1 MTLTRNEVAERKIN
15 SIISVDGEGNP
26 DGEEKWKKNLFH
38 KICISDTPHD
48 FQTYPPGACLI
59 GPPPGTKASGIEDK
73 ILIEV
78 LTLNGTTEY
87 NYNMKEIQKALNFQ
101 PYDRNISSEKGPIGV
116 TYFDGEYIDFFKNFD
131 GIESNNLKDNENI
144 VFNELNNQL
153 TDITAGNGQNSI
165 NILYDASTGFSI
177 RSWLST
183 PVTNAPKIDQ
193 DGETRNQMHTLLLDD
208 TVWLD
213 PAGKINQ
220 QIKNEYRSTK
230 YGESVSLVS
239 SNIEC
244 LIIGTNIEVPI
255 YNVCNGSEVVFV
267 SVGENADEE
276 QLTIIYPNLGTDND
290 DNTLAKVGGYNP
302 LPITGLNCHEPFKGS
317 ISGIPPV
324 NDDTKFNTINNVI
337 EYEKKGIITMDKRNF
352 IKRSGDQSEAGQ
364 VILYNDKEKG
374 IKNNKTTYLFSND
387 RMLISYSILLDC
399 PFLFSTQ
406 KQIKYSEDD
415 GTLQELSSKNGKIFR
430 YNPNVQIDIEKILYQ
445 KFILLKN
452 YITFFE
458 EYQMNF
464 ISDTL
469 ENAFGPQYP
478 DIIDKDVFEIFEQE
492 DSLNQIFNAVR
503 EIWDQ
508 FKLLVAEGKDLIKG
522 LVKNIDGF
530 LVSAKQYQI
539 KIEERV
545 QEYKKLSII
554 LSQVKDNP
562 IIKVTAPAGVVEG
575 NLVTVPLYSEPS
587 DTPESI
593 TVRLPSGVSGGSEF
607 SINVVDAV
615 NQKILEL
622 ANEAGEEEFFSDL
635 FKFKERCS
643 LNIILKNFTNK
654 NPIIIPGKENT
665 IISKLKKF
673 YNAITP
679 ILKPL
684 FQATKILREKSK
696 RKTAKISSEVQYK
709 VPYIIL
715 TVILNFINTEG
726 QFSDNESL
734 RDNEKLYNKKCRIL
748 INSINKNLDL
758 IKQFSVKSDLGRLA
772 KFYGGGLFD
781 DYDEPRG
788 RKEKVKN
795 PLSYDVR
802 EEKRKHTRKTGQDMR
817 QNRDILS
824 RRGILTLD
832 KDDMIVVEPIIKYME
847 RIGNLFL
854 NYGVDDDYFIY
865 EEDWNNDVQ
874 SDVTMEQR
882 EWLNNQKIKKQNLLN
897 HIIITPW
904 IKEENI
910 YGLYIN
916 GVVIN
921 LTDQEILY
929 NNKVVYAGGVG
940 SYQPFFN
947 NIFDGLDLVNQE
959 KWLNNNEFKYYLLV
973 LLNILNNEPDAPLA
987 LIQQLIGNGKLDII
1001 NIIDTWISLLNPE
1014 TNKAIYLQ
1022 HVPINKKIETILRSE
1037 QHFLQAQQA
1046 QPAIR
1051 VQSKS
1056 EYNSHTDLDGEPVY
1070 LLDKPIDAE
1079 MEFGGGK
1086 RIKSIKKNK
1095 KSKKKYTKKRKNKYT
1110 KKRRNKKYTKKRRN
1124 KKNRKRK
1131 SKTIKKFNKN

>member
-15 SIISVDGEGNP
+15 SIISVDIEGNP
-26 DGEEKWKKNLFH
+26 DGEEKWKKKLFH

-48 FQTYPPGACLI
+48 FQTYPPDACLI

-153 TDITAGNGQNSI
+153 TDITAGNDQNSI

-183 PVTNAPKIDQ
+183 PVTSAPKINQ

-255 YNVCNGSEVVFV
+255 YNVCNGNEVVFV
-267 SVGENADEE
+267 SVGENAGEE

-290 DNTLAKVGGYNP
+290 VNTFAKVGGYNDS
-302 LPITGLNCHEPFKGS
+302 LIAGLNCYEPFKGS
-317 ISGIPPV
+317 IYYAGAPGGGAYIQPV

-337 EYEKKGIITMDKRNF
+337 EYQKNGIITMDKRNF

-364 VILYNDKEKG
+364 VILYNDQEKG

-415 GTLQELSSKNGKIFR
+415 GTLQELSSNNGKIFR

-469 ENAFGPQYP
+469 EDAFGPQYP

-492 DSLNQIFNAVR
+492 DSLNKIFNAVR

-508 FKLLVAEGKDLIKG
+508 FKLLVTEGKELIKG
-522 LVKNIDGF
+522 LVENIDGV

-545 QEYKKLSII
+545 QKYKKLSII

-587 DTPESI
+587 EPPESI

-622 ANEAGEEEFFSDL
+622 ANETGEEKFFSDL

-684 FQATKILREKSK
+684 FQKTKILLAKPK

-734 RDNEKLYNKKCRIL
+734 QVNEKLYNKKCRIL

-758 IKQFSVKSDLGRLA
+758 IKEFSVKSDLGRLP

-781 DYDEPRG
+781 DDEQRG
-788 RKEKVKN
+788 GKEKVKVGIN
-795 PLSYDVR
+795 KDKQK
-802 EEKRKHTRKTGQDMR
+802 EKRGQITKSGQQFR
-817 QNRDILS
+817 RDIGIKS
-824 RRGILTLD
+824 RRGILTNDELD
-832 KDDMIVVEPIIKYME
+832 KEDMEVIQPIIEYME
-847 RIGNLFL
+847 QIGNLFL

-874 SDVTMEQR
+874 SYITMEQR
-882 EWLNNQKIKKQNLLN
+882 EWLHNQKIKKQNLLN
-897 HIIITPW
+897 HIIIIPS

-910 YGLYIN
+910 YGLYLN
-916 GVVIN
+916 GVVIS

-929 NNKVVYAGGVG
+929 NNKVVDAGGVG

-947 NIFDGLDLVNQE
+947 NIFDGLDLVNEE

-973 LLNILNNEPDAPLA
+973 LLNILNNEPEAPLA

-1001 NIIDTWISLLNPE
+1001 NIIDTWISLLNPK
-1014 TNKAIYLQ
+1014 TNKAINLQ
-1022 HVPINKKIETILRSE
+1022 HEPINKKIETILRSE

-1046 QPAIR
+1046 QSAIG

-1056 EYNSHTDLDGEPVY
+1056 EYNSHLHGEPVY
-1070 LLDKPIDAE
+1070 LLDDPYDSG
-1079 MEFGGGK
+1079 MEFEGGK
-1086 RIKSIKKNK
+1086 RIKSIKKK
-1095 KSKKKYTKKRKNKYT
+1095 
-1110 KKRRNKKYTKKRRN
+1110 
-1124 KKNRKRK
+1124 
-1131 SKTIKKFNKN
+1131 